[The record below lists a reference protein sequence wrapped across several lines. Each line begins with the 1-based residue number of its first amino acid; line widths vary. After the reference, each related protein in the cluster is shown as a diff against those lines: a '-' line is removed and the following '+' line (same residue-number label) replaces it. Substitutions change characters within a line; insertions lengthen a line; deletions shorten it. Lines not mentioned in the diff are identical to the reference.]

1 MPFSASVVFFGNSLK
16 GQQAFNHTEVLV
28 KLLSDN
34 YAPLVGDNYAPE
46 KIRVIIP
53 VGGKATRLLPLTA
66 ETSKACLRLLNRPLV
81 EFSLLSLASQGI
93 RNFIFGVKGYTNYR
107 DLYDYFES
115 GVGFSARYN
124 IKPRIHIKYQPN
136 VPDLGSADSARINI
150 DYYELNNPI
159 FAVQGDNIFDIKV
172 KSLIDFHKEKC
183 SCLTIVL
190 REVDNVEG
198 LGIADIDKN
207 GRIQRF
213 VEKPLP
219 KDAPSNLANTG
230 LYVLSPDI
238 RKIFKEKG
246 IQQIIKEKNRLDF
259 GYDFIPYVISTGR
272 AVYGYTLKG
281 SWFDVGTPKSYL
293 EAMKNLL
300 GGGFSTLNDFGGRLN
315 KDTPIWV
322 QGESTDSEKRRQEII
337 QKIKQKKIL
346 IEGSVLIGRHC
357 QIEDGARIVNSCIDD
372 FTRIGKN
379 AVVTNS
385 AVMDR
390 VIIGENAEIY
400 DSIIGRHVAVNSSC
414 HKPTKITAI
423 SVIADDV
430 ILEEGCSLSATKIY
444 PHQTISGEF
453 QNQTIIAN

>member
-1 MPFSASVVFFGNSLK
+1 MK
-16 GQQAFNHTEVLV
+16 H
-28 KLLSDN
+28 LSDH

-115 GVGFSARYN
+115 GYGFSARYN

-136 VPDLGSADSARINI
+136 VPDLGSADSARINME
-150 DYYELNNPI
+150 YYELNNPV

-172 KSLIDFHKEKC
+172 KNLIDFHKEKC
-183 SCLTIVL
+183 ACLTIVL

-198 LGIADIDKN
+198 LGIADIDKC

-213 VEKPLP
+213 IEKPSP

-230 LYVLSPDI
+230 LYVLSPEV

-246 IQQIIKEKNRLDF
+246 VQQIIKEKNRLDF
-259 GYDFIPYVISTGR
+259 GYDFIPYIIESGR

-315 KDTPIWV
+315 ENIPIWV
-322 QGESTDSEKRRQEII
+322 QGESADSEKRRQMII
-337 QKIKQKKIL
+337 QKIKQKKIQ
-346 IEGSVLIGRHC
+346 IEGAVLIGRHC

-379 AVVTNS
+379 AVVANS

-390 VIIGENAEIY
+390 VIVGDNAEVY
-400 DSIIGRHVAVNSSC
+400 DSIIGRHVVVNSSC
-414 HKPTKITAI
+414 DKPTKITAV

-430 ILEEGCSLSATKIY
+430 ILEEGCSLTASKVY
-444 PHQTISGEF
+444 PHQRVQGEF

>member
-1 MPFSASVVFFGNSLK
+1 LG
-16 GQQAFNHTEVLV
+16 
-28 KLLSDN
+28 LSDK
-34 YAPLVGDNYAPE
+34 YAPLVGDNYAPD
-46 KIRVIIP
+46 KIRAIIP
-53 VGGKATRLLPLTA
+53 VGGKATRMMPLTY

-93 RNFIFGVKGYTNYR
+93 RNFVFGVKGYTNYR

-124 IKPRIHIKYQPN
+124 IKPHIHIKYQPN
-136 VPDLGSADSARINI
+136 VPDLGSADSARINME
-150 DYYELNNPI
+150 YYDLTNPI
-159 FAVQGDNIFDIKV
+159 FAVQGDNIFDLNV
-172 KSLIDFHKEKC
+172 KNLINFHKEKC

-198 LGIADIDKN
+198 LGIADLDKD
-207 GRIQRF
+207 GRIKQF

-230 LYVLSPDI
+230 LYMISPEV

-246 IQQIIKEKNRLDF
+246 VQQIIKEKNRLDF

-272 AVYGYTLKG
+272 PVYGYKLKG

-293 EAMKNLL
+293 EAMRNLL
-300 GGGFSTLNDFGGRLN
+300 NGCFSTLKDFGGRLG
-315 KDTPIWV
+315 DDCTVWL
-322 QGESTDSEKRRQEII
+322 QGDSDDSERRRQDII
-337 QKIKQKKIL
+337 QKIKQKRIH
-346 IEGSVLIGRHC
+346 IEGAVLIGRHC
-357 QIEDGARIVNSCIDD
+357 QIDDGARIVNSCIDN

-379 AVVTNS
+379 AVIVNS
-385 AVMDR
+385 AVLDR
-390 VIIGENAEIY
+390 AIIGDHAEIY
-400 DSIIGRHVAVNSSC
+400 DSIVGRHVVVNSSC
-414 HKPTKITAI
+414 THPTKVNAV

-430 ILEEGCSLSATKIY
+430 ILDEGCNLSATKVY
-444 PHQTISGEF
+444 PHQNIRGEF